1 VTAYNSKESG
11 GAIRRIVAKGESNP
25 APLSPDDKLFSIT
38 GSEKIYIST
47 IAILAKNISVAG
59 R

>member
-1 VTAYNSKESG
+1 VTAYNGKESG

-25 APLSPDDKLFSIT
+25 APLFPDDKLYSKT
-38 GSEKIYIST
+38 KSEKIYINT
-47 IAILAKNISVAG
+47 IGILAKNISVAG